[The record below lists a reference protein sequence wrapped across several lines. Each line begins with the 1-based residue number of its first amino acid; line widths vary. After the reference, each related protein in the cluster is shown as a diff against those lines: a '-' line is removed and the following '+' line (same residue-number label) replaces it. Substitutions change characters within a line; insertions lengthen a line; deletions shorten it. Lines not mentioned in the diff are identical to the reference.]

1 MAKFR
6 IETAIPHQSLIYLAS
21 CLIGILIFIFA
32 GIIPGYRKIITLDN
46 NIRRFSM
53 QAEEEK
59 YLIPLY
65 NSLKNKTQA
74 ENSRLL
80 PFPVK
85 ESIPRGQT
93 DRIFMTF
100 NEMARK
106 TGMEVI
112 SVVPNVNSLTGNI
125 KFLSV
130 NVILRGDYFNFRK
143 FLSNAGD
150 IPYLEHI
157 EEIEIQQ
164 IPEGKEYRI
173 KMWLV
178 VS

>member
-21 CLIGILIFIFA
+21 GLMGVLIFIFA

-46 NIRRFSM
+46 KISRFSM

-59 YLIPLY
+59 YLIPVY
-65 NSLKNKTQA
+65 SSLKNKTQGK
-74 ENSRLL
+74 ESRLL
-80 PFPVK
+80 PFPAK
-85 ESIPRGQT
+85 ESIPREQA

-100 NEMARK
+100 NEMAHK
-106 TGMEVI
+106 TGIEVI
-112 SVVPNVNSLTGNI
+112 SVVPNLNALAGNI

-143 FLSNAGD
+143 FLSSAGD

-173 KMWLV
+173 KLWLA